1 MLFYFEIPTT
11 LRDWALLNM
20 MLGLW
25 KKTIEMISFSVATPE
40 GRRRLEPLE
49 FSIRIACLVTLIVIL
64 MCTGGL
70 VFLAQFGL
78 VTDLFNGIML
88 SVTLGGAVA
97 FTVTLLV
104 CWLNAREVQILVQS
118 HERFLHLSHTDAL
131 TGLSNRLGLYA
142 ACAELGSDYC
152 VAFLDIDHFKLVNDR
167 YSHLVGDLV
176 ISSVAR
182 RIREHFDPSAH
193 VARLGG
199 EEFVVVQETSPLA
212 FLQMCE
218 RVRAVIETTPVE
230 HQDQRITV
238 TISIGVAFRGDA
250 DIFDKVMHNADL
262 ALYRAKGGGRNR
274 VCVTG
279 HVERR
284 QAVA

>member
-1 MLFYFEIPTT
+1 MI
-11 LRDWALLNM
+11 
-20 MLGLW
+20 LGLW
-25 KKTIEMISFSVATPE
+25 KKPIEMISFSVATAE

-49 FSIRIACLVTLIVIL
+49 FSIRIACLVTAIVVV

-70 VFLAQFGL
+70 MFLAQFGM
-78 VTDLFNGIML
+78 VTDLANGIML

-97 FTVTLLV
+97 FTVTLLI

-142 ACAELGSDYC
+142 ECANLGSEYC
-152 VAFLDIDHFKLVNDR
+152 VAFLDIDHFKSVNDR

-176 ISSVAR
+176 IASVAA
-182 RIREHFDPSAH
+182 RIRDHFDPPAH

-199 EEFVVVQETSPLA
+199 EEFVVVQETSRLV

-218 RVRAVIETTPVE
+218 KVRAAIEATPVE
-230 HQDQRITV
+230 HQGLRITV

-250 DIFDKVMHNADL
+250 EIFDKVMHNADL

-274 VCVTG
+274 VCMTG

>member
-1 MLFYFEIPTT
+1 MQIQRDEAYRA
-11 LRDWALLNM
+11 LRRSQQELMETNLE
-20 MLGLW
+20 LQ
-25 KKTIEMISFSVATPE
+25 
-40 GRRRLEPLE
+40 RLTN
-49 FSIRIACLVTLIVIL
+49 VD
-64 MCTGGL
+64 G
-70 VFLAQFGL
+70 
-78 VTDLFNGIML
+78 
-88 SVTLGGAVA
+88 
-97 FTVTLLV
+97 
-104 CWLNAREVQILVQS
+104 
-118 HERFLHLSHTDAL
+118 L

-152 VAFLDIDHFKLVNDR
+152 VAFLDIDHFKKVNDR
-167 YSHLVGDLV
+167 YSHLAGDLV
-176 ISSVAR
+176 ISNVAR

-199 EEFVVVQETSPLA
+199 EEFVVVQETSRLA

-218 RVRAVIETTPVE
+218 RVRAAIETTPVE
-230 HQDQRITV
+230 YQDLRITV

-262 ALYRAKGGGRNR
+262 ALYRAKEGGRNR
-274 VCVTG
+274 VCMTG

>member
-1 MLFYFEIPTT
+1 M
-11 LRDWALLNM
+11 
-20 MLGLW
+20 
-25 KKTIEMISFSVATPE
+25 KKQIKMISFSVAAPQ

-49 FSIRIACLVTLIVIL
+49 FSIRIACLVTIIVVL

-70 VFLAQFGL
+70 SLLATLGF
-78 VTDLFNGIML
+78 VTDLVNGLFL
-88 SVTLGGAVA
+88 SVTLGSAVA
-97 FTVTLLV
+97 FTVTFLV
-104 CWLNAREVQILVQS
+104 SWLNAKEVQLLAQS

-152 VAFLDIDHFKLVNDR
+152 VAFLDIDHFKSVNDT

-182 RIREHFDPSAH
+182 TIREHFDADAH

-199 EEFVVVQETSPLA
+199 EEFVVVQEIGRLA
-212 FLQMCE
+212 FTQMCE
-218 RVRAVIETTPVE
+218 KVRAAIATTPVE
-230 HQDQRITV
+230 YQDLQIPV

-250 DIFDKVMHNADL
+250 EIFDKVMHDADL

-274 VCVTG
+274 VCLTG

>member
-1 MLFYFEIPTT
+1 
-11 LRDWALLNM
+11 M

-25 KKTIEMISFSVATPE
+25 KKPIEMISFSVATSD

-49 FSIRIACLVTLIVIL
+49 FSIRIACLVTIIVIL
-64 MCTGGL
+64 MCMGGL
-70 VFLAQFGL
+70 TLLARFGL

-88 SVTLGGAVA
+88 SVTLGGTVA
-97 FTVTLLV
+97 FSITLLV
-104 CWLNAREVQILVQS
+104 CWLNSREVKILVQS

-152 VAFLDIDHFKLVNDR
+152 VAFLDIDHFKKVNDR
-167 YSHLVGDLV
+167 YSHLAGDLV

-199 EEFVVVQETSPLA
+199 EEFVVVQETSRLA

-218 RVRAVIETTPVE
+218 RVRAAIETTPVE
-230 HQDQRITV
+230 YQDLRITV

-262 ALYRAKGGGRNR
+262 ALYRAKEGGRNR
-274 VCVTG
+274 VCMTG

>member
-1 MLFYFEIPTT
+1 
-11 LRDWALLNM
+11 M

-25 KKTIEMISFSVATPE
+25 KKPIEMMSFSVATPE
-40 GRRRLEPLE
+40 DRRRLEPLE
-49 FSIRIACLVTLIVIL
+49 FSIRIACLVTIVVVV
-64 MCTGGL
+64 MCAGGL
-70 VFLAQFGL
+70 VLLSQFGL
-78 VTDLFNGIML
+78 VTDLVNGIML

-142 ACAELGSDYC
+142 GCANLGTEYC
-152 VAFLDIDHFKLVNDR
+152 VAFLDIDHFKSVNDR
-167 YSHLVGDLV
+167 YSHLAGDLV
-176 ISSVAR
+176 IASVAR
-182 RIREHFDPSAH
+182 RISDHFGPPAH

-218 RVRAVIETTPVE
+218 KVRAAIEAMSVE
-230 HQDQRITV
+230 YQGLRISV

-250 DIFDKVMHNADL
+250 EIFDKVMHNADL

-274 VCVTG
+274 VCMSG

>member
-1 MLFYFEIPTT
+1 M
-11 LRDWALLNM
+11 
-20 MLGLW
+20 
-25 KKTIEMISFSVATPE
+25 
-40 GRRRLEPLE
+40 
-49 FSIRIACLVTLIVIL
+49 
-64 MCTGGL
+64 
-70 VFLAQFGL
+70 
-78 VTDLFNGIML
+78 
-88 SVTLGGAVA
+88 
-97 FTVTLLV
+97 TLLV

-142 ACAELGSDYC
+142 ACDKLGSDYC
-152 VAFLDIDHFKLVNDR
+152 VAFLDIDHFKSVNDR

-182 RIREHFDPSAH
+182 RIREHFDPPAH

-199 EEFVVVQETSPLA
+199 EEFVVVQETNRLA

-218 RVRAVIETTPVE
+218 RVRAAVAATPVE
-230 HQDQRITV
+230 HQGLRITV

-250 DIFDKVMHNADL
+250 EIFDKVMHNADL
-262 ALYRAKGGGRNR
+262 ALYRAKDGGRNR
-274 VCVTG
+274 VCMAG

-284 QAVA
+284 QSVA

>member
-1 MLFYFEIPTT
+1 
-11 LRDWALLNM
+11 M

-25 KKTIEMISFSVATPE
+25 KKQIKMISFSVAAPQ

-49 FSIRIACLVTLIVIL
+49 FSIRIACLVTIIVVL

-70 VFLAQFGL
+70 SLLAKLGF
-78 VTDLFNGIML
+78 VTDLVNGLFL
-88 SVTLGGAVA
+88 SVTLGSAVA
-97 FTVTLLV
+97 FTVTFLV
-104 CWLNAREVQILVQS
+104 SWLNAKEVQLLAQS

-152 VAFLDIDHFKLVNDR
+152 VAFLDIDHFKSVNDT

-176 ISSVAR
+176 ISRVAR
-182 RIREHFDPSAH
+182 TIREHFDADAH

-199 EEFVVVQETSPLA
+199 EEFVVVQEIGRLA
-212 FLQMCE
+212 FTQMCE
-218 RVRAVIETTPVE
+218 KVRAAIATTPVE
-230 HQDQRITV
+230 YQDLQIPV

-250 DIFDKVMHNADL
+250 EIFDKVMHDADL

-274 VCVTG
+274 VCLTG
-279 HVERR
+279 YVERR